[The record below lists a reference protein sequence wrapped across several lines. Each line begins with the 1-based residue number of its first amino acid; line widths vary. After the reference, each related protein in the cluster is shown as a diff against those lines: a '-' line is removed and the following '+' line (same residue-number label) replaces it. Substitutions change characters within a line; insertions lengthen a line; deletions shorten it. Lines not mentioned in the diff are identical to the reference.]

1 MSMTIEGVF
10 VENPTQVWMELQN
23 TRRNVLNRAG
33 RWNDSGWIGRG
44 DGGSKSVFTMCL
56 ANAIRYVGYGISGRP
71 DDFSR
76 TTDQMSVAER
86 LVLKAINEMHGVR
99 HDDIPSW
106 NDSAGRRYHE
116 VVAVIDKAIEWVKP
130 HAQTFATVYAS
141 DIMTEE
147 ELKEQDKQV
156 MAIENQ
162 MWREKMKSWG
172 LRYDKK
178 GRLRDIHGRF
188 VKKPKEKK
196 NPSEVEQFKLWIDS
210 FEERGWDKFWDE
222 LFECDEHDEDC
233 KKMKALVA

>member
-1 MSMTIEGVF
+1 MSVTIEGVF
-10 VENPTQVWMELQN
+10 IENPTKVWMELQN
-23 TRRNVLNRAG
+23 TRRNVLNRAS
-33 RWNDSGWIGRG
+33 RWNDGGWIGG
-44 DGGSKSVFTMCL
+44 SEGGKSVFTMCL
-56 ANAIRYVGYGISGRP
+56 ANAVRYVSLGINGRP
-71 DDFSR
+71 KDFSR
-76 TTDQMSVAER
+76 ETHQMTVAEQ
-86 LVLKAINEMHGVR
+86 LIVKAINALHGTLQP
-99 HDDIPSW
+99 DIPAW

-116 VVAVIDKAIEWVKP
+116 VVAVIDHAIEWVKP

-162 MWREKMKSWG
+162 MWREKMQSWG
-172 LRYDKK
+172 FRYDIR
-178 GRLRDIHGRF
+178 GRLRDSTGRF
-188 VKKPKEKK
+188 VKKPKD
-196 NPSEVEQFKLWIDS
+196 PSEVEQFKLWIDG